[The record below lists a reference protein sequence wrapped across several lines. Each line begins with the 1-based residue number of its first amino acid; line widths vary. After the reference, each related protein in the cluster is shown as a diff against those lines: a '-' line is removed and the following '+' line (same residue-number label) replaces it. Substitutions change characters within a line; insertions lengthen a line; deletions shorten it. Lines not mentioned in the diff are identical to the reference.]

1 MRPDDD
7 SDGKP
12 YKVKWSE
19 EHRLHAI
26 RPAGDAPAVELIV
39 GLKAQD
45 ADGAKRAARAARQIE
60 ADAIARRCARMIGDS
75 IQVSDEQTGAQR
87 TMRFGDIALLL
98 RSFSDVA
105 IYEDAFARAGVPS
118 YTVKGRGLYGCKE
131 VRDVAAL
138 LGAIDDAQNP
148 IELAAALRS
157 PLFGLSDQCLLE
169 IALHLHEQRV
179 ADGRSHPLWAL
190 FDDPG
195 EDFAWL
201 EAERDAVLNAKDVL
215 SALRGM
221 RERASLTA
229 IVERAL
235 EMTRFEA
242 VMLGLPN
249 GLQRAANVR
258 KLMETAREFETHHF
272 FGLGDF
278 VRHLRRLVQEVPR
291 EPQAQIA
298 GEADN
303 VVRLMTIH
311 QAKGLEFPTVIVADL
326 GRRPHSDNESIVMT
340 PEHGLLVCDT
350 VGAGDDRLANPLLDN
365 YRAAVKDQEQAEAAR
380 VLYVAMTRARDR
392 LILSE
397 GAMSAEWVKQIRSV
411 VGLER
416 VQEFVGA
423 SDAAAI
429 VKSNGVEIILH
440 RAQALAREAGAPPTP
455 HVSAPLAELANA
467 ARARLGFIAPPVNEL
482 VISPSALEDFERC
495 PRQYFL
501 RHEIELPE
509 GGGGFSTIADADGA
523 TAMGTVAHAV
533 LEQLTSATTAPGLEA
548 EITRLV
554 SVHSAGANL
563 DGAAR
568 GALVRDLLRYARSR
582 ENPATSSAGT
592 SPVTHRE
599 TPFFMSIE
607 GDGLTLFIRG
617 RIDLLIDDGIRLTVS
632 DYKYARGGSGDYQVQ
647 MECYAL
653 AAAEAL
659 PGREVSAE
667 IVYLRERMERRQLKL
682 PPLHALRDHLLALG
696 RGIAAAR
703 AARGPRA
710 YPKRPA
716 DAREC
721 RALGCGYVARCWP
734 RGGQSRAP

>member
-1 MRPDDD
+1 
-7 SDGKP
+7 
-12 YKVKWSE
+12 
-19 EHRLHAI
+19 
-26 RPAGDAPAVELIV
+26 
-39 GLKAQD
+39 
-45 ADGAKRAARAARQIE
+45 
-60 ADAIARRCARMIGDS
+60 
-75 IQVSDEQTGAQR
+75 
-87 TMRFGDIALLL
+87 
-98 RSFSDVA
+98 
-105 IYEDAFARAGVPS
+105 
-118 YTVKGRGLYGCKE
+118 
-131 VRDVAAL
+131 
-138 LGAIDDAQNP
+138 
-148 IELAAALRS
+148 
-157 PLFGLSDQCLLE
+157 
-169 IALHLHEQRV
+169 
-179 ADGRSHPLWAL
+179 
-190 FDDPG
+190 
-195 EDFAWL
+195 
-201 EAERDAVLNAKDVL
+201 
-215 SALRGM
+215 M

-235 EMTRFEA
+235 ELTRFEA
-242 VMLGLPN
+242 VMLGLAN
-249 GLQRAANVR
+249 GLQRAANLR

-278 VRHLRRLVQEVPR
+278 VRHLRRLVQEEPR

-311 QAKGLEFPTVIVADL
+311 QAKGLEFPIVIVADL

-350 VGAGDDRLANPLLDN
+350 VGAGNDRLPNPLVDT

-397 GAMSAEWVKQIRSV
+397 GAMSAEWVKHVRAAI
-411 VGLER
+411 GLQR
-416 VQEFVGA
+416 VQGFVDA
-423 SDAAAI
+423 SDAAKI
-429 VKSNGVEIILH
+429 VNAGGIEIVLR
-440 RAQALAREAGAPPTP
+440 RADALAREAGAPPAP
-455 HVSAPLAELANA
+455 GVSTPLAELAET
-467 ARARLGFIAPPVNEL
+467 ARARLGFIAPPASEL
-482 VISPSALEDFERC
+482 VTSPSALEDFERC

-509 GGGGFSTIADADGA
+509 GEGGLGSGGFTAIADGGGA

-533 LEQLTSATTAPGLEA
+533 LEQLTSVPTAPGLEA

-554 SVHSAGANL
+554 SVHGLGANL
-563 DGAAR
+563 DSAAR
-568 GALVRDLLRYARSR
+568 LALVCDLLRYARNR
-582 ENPATSSAGT
+582 ENPAAASAGAP
-592 SPVTHRE
+592 PVMHRE

-617 RIDLLIDDGIRLTVS
+617 RIDLLIDDGKRLTVS
-632 DYKYARGGSGDYQVQ
+632 DYKYARAGAADYQVQ

-667 IVYLRERMERRQLKL
+667 VVYMRERVERRQLKL
-682 PPLHALRDHLLALG
+682 APLHALRAHLLALG

-703 AARGPRA
+703 AERGPA
-710 YPKRPA
+710 GYPKGPA

-734 RGGQSRAP
+734 RGGQSRVT